1 MKTIKN
7 LNIPSYLNLTAENA
21 SVCAD
26 YLASID
32 NELSEGKTLDEVI
45 HSHAPDAPEDALDS
59 IKKGIATFS
68 DKFNKIKS
76 GRAALAILEEDS
88 KLLSP
93 AERFRR
99 DLNLLTIL
107 STRCSTAI
115 ISEEDLVAYSDY
127 LDSLNPDA
135 INNDDFY
142 QKISTMEQ
150 LIVEHDELLVPLF
163 TNMSSSRT
171 LMNNLTNMSAEDA
184 KAYILDGE
192 HSRETLAA
200 AIYIMAA
207 NDELDVKVR
216 RHSDLASTVGAMT
229 AAAVEADLVI
239 KSGSSDEAAIKA
251 LCSVS
256 SALILAAAVTAVSFL
271 TGFVLY
277 SLTPLTALGAL
288 FFGTAPLMTIF
299 SIFASK
305 LHGKLKNLLFRPVF
319 NTALG
324 VHKMTERIRERFSSH
339 KSIAKQQRLR
349 ANVSSFFKGLRS
361 DISDKVKD
369 ASANVRNRTSAF
381 RSNVAAYNQKAAE
394 IGVRAMNPDSMPRFG
409 A

>member
-1 MKTIKN
+1 MKNIKN
-7 LNIPSYLNLTAENA
+7 LNIPSYLNLSADDA

-32 NELSEGKTLDEVI
+32 NELSEGKTLDEI
-45 HSHAPDAPEDALDS
+45 IRSYAPDAPGDALES
-59 IKKGIATFS
+59 IKKGIETFA
-68 DKFNKIKS
+68 DKYNKVKS
-76 GRAALAILEEDS
+76 GRAALAILEEES
-88 KLLSP
+88 ALLSP
-93 AERFRR
+93 VERFRR

-107 STRCSTAI
+107 STRCSTAF
-115 ISEEDLVAYSDY
+115 ISEEDLVSYSDY
-127 LDSLNPDA
+127 LESVNPDA
-135 INNDDFY
+135 IDNDFY

-150 LIVEHDELLVPLF
+150 LICDHDELLVPLY
-163 TNMSSSRT
+163 TNLSSSRT
-171 LMNNLTNMSAEDA
+171 LMNNLTTMSAEDT
-184 KAYILDGE
+184 KSYILDGE

-239 KSGSSDEAAIKA
+239 KSASSDEAAIKA
-251 LCSVS
+251 LCSVF

-277 SLTPLTALGAL
+277 SLTPLTALGSL